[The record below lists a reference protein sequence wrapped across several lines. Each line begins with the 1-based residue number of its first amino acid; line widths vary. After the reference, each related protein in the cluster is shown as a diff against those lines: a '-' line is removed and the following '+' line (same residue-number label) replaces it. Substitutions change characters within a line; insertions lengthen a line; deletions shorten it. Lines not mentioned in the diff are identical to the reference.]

1 MRKSSILLV
10 VLFTCIQCYSQGC
23 PTTDIPDYY
32 FLYEIEEFVNEYPDC
47 SRLPSTLI
55 MHNGDLTNVAG
66 LSQID
71 SISGS
76 LVCNECAINSY
87 FGLENLKYI
96 GQNFSLDEPHSV
108 PHFENLQGLNNL
120 EYIGGYFKIEEG
132 DGLISTNG
140 LDNLQYV
147 GGINIYE
154 SEELIEIVGF
164 EEISEIPGS
173 IILSENYALPNL
185 SGFSNFSTVGG
196 DVNIDEMDGLNSLEG
211 LENIETI
218 GGSLVIQ
225 SNPILENIDA
235 LSSVISIEDNIIL
248 WNNNS
253 LNSLI
258 GLSSVAE
265 FNGEVSVYNCD
276 ELASLSGIE
285 NIDEQYITD
294 LTLMNNENLNNCSLD
309 NICSYLTNNIGPALV
324 ELNAEGC
331 NTENEITDD
340 CALVDI
346 NDTTDAATIEIYPNP
361 FSDEAIVR
369 CNIEFDKI
377 ELRITDHMGR
387 LVRVIRNISGHEIL
401 IKRGELKS
409 GFYSLSFIKNNTII
423 DSSKIVIKY
432 N

>member
-1 MRKSSILLV
+1 MRNNYILLV
-10 VLFTCIQCYSQGC
+10 LLFSCIKSYSQGC

-76 LVCNECAINSY
+76 LVCNECEIDSY
-87 FGLENLKYI
+87 IGLENLKYI
-96 GQNFSLDEPHSV
+96 GQNFVLDEPHSV
-108 PHFENLQGLNNL
+108 PHFEHLQGLNNL
-120 EYIGGYFKIEEG
+120 EYIGGYFNISEG
-132 DGLISTNG
+132 DGLISTSG

-196 DVNIDEMDGLNSLEG
+196 DINIDEMDGLNSLEG

-235 LSSVISIEDNIIL
+235 FSSVISIEENIIL
-248 WNNNS
+248 RNNDN
-253 LNSLI
+253 LNNI
-258 GLSSVAE
+258 VGLSSVNE
-265 FNGEVSVYNCD
+265 FNGEISVYNCD
-276 ELASLSGIE
+276 DLASLSGIE
-285 NIDEQYITD
+285 NIDEQYISN
-294 LTLMNNENLNNCSLD
+294 LTIRNNENLSNCSLE
-309 NICSYLTNNIGPALV
+309 NICSYLTNNIGPATI
-324 ELNAEGC
+324 ELNTEGC

-346 NDTTDAATIEIYPNP
+346 NDTTDEATIEIYPNP

-369 CNIEFDKI
+369 FNLEFENI

-401 IKRGELKS
+401 IKRGELKT
-409 GFYSLSFIKNNTII
+409 GIYSFFFIKNNTII
-423 DSSKIVIKY
+423 DSREIVIK
-432 N
+432 